1 MQIQQAGITLPDEEY
16 YRRKDND
23 KVRVMVL
30 FSGREDVVKINSNRI
45 EWRLSANF
53 TCTTELIWSPS

>member
-23 KVRVMVL
+23 KVRVMAFV
-30 FSGREDVVKINSNRI
+30 FREDVVRTNSNWI

-53 TCTTELIWSPS
+53 TCPTELIWSAN